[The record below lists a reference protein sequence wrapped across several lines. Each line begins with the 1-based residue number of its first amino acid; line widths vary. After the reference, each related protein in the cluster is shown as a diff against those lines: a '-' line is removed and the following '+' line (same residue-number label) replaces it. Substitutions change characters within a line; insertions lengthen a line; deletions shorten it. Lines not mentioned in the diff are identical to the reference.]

1 MGLFVFAVFL
11 GLIGGVLFAI
21 GNREVTDVGYDNN
34 TYRLPFRWIG
44 AFLFI
49 FVAAPLVL
57 LSMAYKVDTGEAVL
71 VKKTGGG
78 VSQVVDNTG
87 YHFKAPWVK
96 TSTWNTRLQR
106 IELSGNGSGVDGEA
120 VSTGFDGGGSG
131 GSVSVSLVYSIPGDN
146 VEKLYNEHRDQD
158 KLEENRLT
166 LALRDT
172 TATEAARFDPFTVRE
187 RRTDLQEAIVTAL
200 KDELEGE
207 VTVNRV
213 ELGNVNLPEQTET
226 ALNEVVQRRSQVE
239 KAEADLETARVTAAE
254 AREIAKGQA
263 DSAQIARCGGT
274 EKVEEQTI
282 NGEKQQ
288 VTVIV
293 PNTGANCQDVL
304 SPEVL
309 ANNYIQALQAIGTS
323 ERGPATIVVPE
334 SINALL
340 NLAGQAAQG

>member
-1 MGLFVFAVFL
+1 MGLFVLAVIL
-11 GLIGGVLFAI
+11 GLVGGALFAI
-21 GNREVTDVGYDNN
+21 GNRTVDWDGEDIH
-34 TYRLPFRWIG
+34 LPMRWLG
-44 AFLFI
+44 AFLFL
-49 FVAAPLVL
+49 VAVPLVL
-57 LSMAYKVDTGEAVL
+57 VSMSYKVDTGEAVL

-78 VSQVVDNTG
+78 VSNVVDNTG
-87 YHFKAPWVK
+87 YHFKAPWAK

-158 KLEENRLT
+158 KLEENRLM

-187 RRTDLQEAIVTAL
+187 RRSDLQEAIMTSL

-207 VTVNRV
+207 VTVNRI
-213 ELGNVNLPEQTET
+213 ELGNVNLPDQTEQ

-239 KAEADLETARVTAAE
+239 KAEADLETARVQAAE
-254 AREIAKGQA
+254 AREQAKGVA
-263 DSAQIARCGGT
+263 DAAQIARCGGT
-274 EKVEEQTI
+274 ERVETQTVK
-282 NGEKQQ
+282 GEEQQ

-293 PNTGANCQDVL
+293 PNSAANCQNVL
-304 SPEVL
+304 TPEVL
-309 ANNYIQALQAIGTS
+309 ANNYIEALRQIGTS
-323 ERGPATIVVPE
+323 PDGPGTVVVPE
-334 SINALL
+334 SVNSLL
-340 NLAGQAAQG
+340 NLAAGAARG